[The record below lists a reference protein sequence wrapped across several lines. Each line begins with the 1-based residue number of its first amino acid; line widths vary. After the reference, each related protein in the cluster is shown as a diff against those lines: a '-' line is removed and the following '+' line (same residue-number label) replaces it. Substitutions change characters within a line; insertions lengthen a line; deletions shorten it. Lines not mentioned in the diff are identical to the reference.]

1 MKLHS
6 KKAHG
11 RRYSPEMKS
20 LAISLYHA
28 SGKAY
33 RLLSKL
39 FILPTK
45 SSIRRFVSK
54 IPMATGIPQAT
65 LNLLKEKV
73 AHMNEMEKLCTLCV
87 DEISLKT
94 HLFYNVSDD
103 KIVGVE
109 DFGGG
114 YRTNKVATSAL
125 VFMLRSISGGW
136 KQPLGYTLVNES
148 CPVDTLEDLIKE
160 AIDKLDGIGLNV
172 VVIISDMGSNFYSLS
187 LRLKVTAEKPWF
199 VHNGKKVYL
208 MFDPP
213 HLLKCIRNN
222 LMNYTFTFGQYSA
235 CWKDIEDFYEK
246 DKILPIRTAPK
257 LTDKHINPSN
267 FQKMKV
273 KYATQ
278 VLSHTV
284 AASICT
290 YASMGGLPPT
300 SLGTAELLSKFD
312 SLFDCVNSSTISSVK
327 EFKSAISTNNSHI
340 TFLKQSITFIQ
351 GIKVFNGEANVTT
364 RIKSLKGWLVTLN
377 AIICIWNKLQASHN
391 FTFLFT
397 RRLNTD
403 PLENFFGSIRQQG
416 GNCDN
421 PTPIQFTRAFRKL
434 FFSSLLTSSKG
445 NCAKDLDVLLA
456 QFSKTEKRKPKNAL
470 LAKDVTNAQNLSI
483 GQTDYREQTVSSNIF
498 QENAVAY
505 VSGYLLNKSFKIH
518 SCTNCKEVL
527 VSNNLDDNR
536 KQFCFFKAYKESN
549 FGGLNIPSTCYLEY
563 ITKLEDAFVKSF
575 SVTTRNTNV
584 GINILKV
591 IERIP
596 VPFHTC
602 AEFPL
607 AYLQKLFV
615 RMRIYYSIKF
625 ANREFSSTKKKSRKY
640 LKVKHL

>member
-1 MKLHS
+1 
-6 KKAHG
+6 
-11 RRYSPEMKS
+11 MKS
-20 LAISLYHA
+20 LAVSLYHA

-33 RLLSKL
+33 SLISKL

-73 AHMNEMEKLCTLCV
+73 AHMSEMEKLCTLCV

-94 HLFYNVSDD
+94 HLFYNISDD

-114 YRTNKVATSAL
+114 YRTNKVATSGL

-136 KQPLGYTLVNES
+136 KQPLGYALVNNS

-160 AIDKLDGIGLNV
+160 AIDKLDGIGLNIV
-172 VVIISDMGSNFYSLS
+172 VVISDMGSNFYSLS
-187 LRLKVTAEKPWF
+187 LHLKVTAEKPWF
-199 VHNGKKVYL
+199 VHNGKRIYL

-222 LMNYTFTFGQYSA
+222 LINYTFKFNQYSA
-235 CWKDIEDFYEK
+235 CWKDVEDFYEK
-246 DKILPIRTAPK
+246 DKILPIRSAPK
-257 LTDKHINPSN
+257 LTDKHINPTN

-278 VLSHTV
+278 VFSHTV

-290 YASMGGLPPT
+290 YASMGGLPAS

-312 SLFDCVNSSTISSVK
+312 SLFDCVNSSTLSSVK

-340 TFLKQSITFIQ
+340 TFLRESIIFIQ
-351 GIKVFNGEANVTT
+351 GIKVLNGDVNVTK

-456 QFSKTEKRKPKNAL
+456 QFSKMEKRKPKDAL
-470 LAKDVTNAQNLSI
+470 LAKDVSNAQILSI
-483 GQTDYREQTVSSNIF
+483 GQTDYREQNVSSNIF
-498 QENAVAY
+498 KDNALAY

-518 SCTNCKEVL
+518 SCINCKEVL

-536 KQFCFFKAYKESN
+536 KQFCFFKAYKEPN
-549 FGGLNIPSTCYLEY
+549 FGGLNVPSSCYLEY
-563 ITKLEDAFVKSF
+563 IIKLEDAFVKSF
-575 SVTTRNTNV
+575 SVTTKNSNV
-584 GINILKV
+584 GANILKV

-596 VPFHTC
+596 VPFQAC
-602 AEFPL
+602 AQFPL

-625 ANREFSSTKKKSRKY
+625 ANRQFTYTKKKSRKY
-640 LKVKHL
+640 IKVKHL